1 MVVIK
6 KPTIPSPE
14 NKLPEN
20 KLKVMSNIEPL
31 CVAENTEVVINFT
44 LTLADGTVVDATEEN
59 EPMQL
64 RIGDGSLIDGLEQTL
79 YGMKAGGHQCVSIDP
94 RDGFG
99 FADETNLHEMPR
111 SEFAEDIDLQ
121 PGLIIGF
128 STPAGDDIPG
138 TVREVKGDTVLV
150 DFNHPLAGHE
160 IIFDVE
166 VLSVTRVEP

>member
-1 MVVIK
+1 
-6 KPTIPSPE
+6 
-14 NKLPEN
+14 
-20 KLKVMSNIEPL
+20 MSNIESL
-31 CVAENTEVVINFT
+31 CVADNTEVVINFT

-64 RIGDGSLIDGLEQTL
+64 RVGDGSLIEGLEQTL
-79 YGMKAGGHQCVSIDP
+79 YGMKAGDHQCVSIDP

-99 FADETNLHEMPR
+99 FADETNFHEMPR
-111 SEFAEDIDLQ
+111 SECADEIDLQ
-121 PGLIIGF
+121 PGRIIGF
-128 STPAGDDIPG
+128 STPAGDDVPG